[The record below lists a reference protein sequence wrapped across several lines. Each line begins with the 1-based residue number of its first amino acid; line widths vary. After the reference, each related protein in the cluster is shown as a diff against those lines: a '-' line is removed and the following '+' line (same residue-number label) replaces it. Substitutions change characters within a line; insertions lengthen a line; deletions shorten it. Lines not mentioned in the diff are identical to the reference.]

1 MCGEPGSPVDEGE
14 GEGEAEVVVAEVGG
28 SERGGTGNGF
38 CSPWLGPS
46 EWKMIGRHF
55 LSS

>member
-1 MCGEPGSPVDEGE
+1 MGEGE
-14 GEGEAEVVVAEVGG
+14 GEGLAEDGLEEGG
-28 SERGGTGNGF
+28 RERGGTGKGF

-46 EWKMIGRHF
+46 EWKMMGRHF